1 MYEHSSRKENQELVE
16 LLKQY
21 ESLLSGRQHAF
32 LEEESFEKII
42 NYFDENDEFSKAL
55 EAAENGLLYFPYSLL
70 LLIKKADLLIAMQQY
85 KAALE
90 VLNQDALFNAFD
102 INVYI
107 LKTDAFLA
115 LDEQENA
122 IELLLEAINVFE
134 GEERIEL
141 LFELADVYDDYEL
154 FDKVFDCLEL
164 ILEQEPSNEEAL
176 YKICFWTDF
185 TGRNEESIRIHR
197 NIIEDQPYNELAWF
211 NLGAAYQGLKL
222 YEKAIDAYLYAI
234 AIDEKFDSAYR
245 NMGDAY
251 MRIRNFREAILALE
265 KMLELARPE
274 EVIFEAI
281 GHCYHKLKNYA
292 QARFNYRKASHI
304 NPENDRLYYKIAL
317 TYIHEKHWQQAMKPL
332 ETALRM
338 QPSSTVYN
346 MAAGECSLALRKNKE
361 ALHYFSIVVHKS
373 PKKISGWEALIH
385 CLYVSG
391 FYEEASELCLTA
403 FIATG
408 HKSSI
413 YYLYSTV
420 LFADGKTKAAL
431 QQLETAI
438 SLSSKGLRKF
448 IEMNPVILQN
458 AQVVALLAQMKKRKQ
473 KKPSRRK

>member
-1 MYEHSSRKENQELVE
+1 MYEHSSRKEDQELAE

-42 NYFDENDEFSKAL
+42 NHFDENDEFPKAL
-55 EAAENGLLYFPYSLL
+55 EAAENSLLYFPYSVL
-70 LLIKKADLLIAMQQY
+70 LLIKKADLLIAMHQY
-85 KAALE
+85 NDALE
-90 VLNQDALFNAFD
+90 VLNHQALFSAYD

-122 IELLLEAINVFE
+122 IEVLVEAINVFE
-134 GEERIEL
+134 GEEKIEL

-154 FDKVFDCLEL
+154 FDKVFDCLQL
-164 ILEQEPSNEEAL
+164 ILEQEPANEEAL

-197 NIIEDQPYNELAWF
+197 DIIEELPYNELAWF
-211 NLGAAYQGLKL
+211 NLGTAYQGLKL

-245 NMGDAY
+245 NLGDAY
-251 MRIRNFREAILALE
+251 MRIRNFREAIQCLE
-265 KMLELARPE
+265 KMLELSRPE
-274 EVIFEAI
+274 EVIYEAI
-281 GHCYHKLKNYA
+281 GHCNHKLKNFA

-304 NPENDRLYYKIAL
+304 NPENNRLYYKIAL
-317 TYIHEKHWQQAMKPL
+317 TYIHEKNWQQAMKPL
-332 ETALRM
+332 DTALRM
-338 QPSSTVYN
+338 LPSSTVYN
-346 MAAGECSLALRKNKE
+346 MAAGECCMALGKNKE

-373 PKKISGWEALIH
+373 PRKVSGWESLIH
-385 CLYVSG
+385 CLYESG
-391 FYEEASELCLTA
+391 FYEEAAEQCMVAL
-403 FIATG
+403 IATG

-413 YYLYSTV
+413 YYLYSAV
-420 LFADGKTKAAL
+420 LFADGKTKSAL

-438 SLSSKGLRKF
+438 SLSPKGLRKF
-448 IEMNPVILQN
+448 IDINPVILQN
-458 AQVVALLAQMKKRKQ
+458 PQVVSILAQMKKQKQ
-473 KKPSRRK
+473 KKKGTRK